1 MPDDELMRVAK
12 AGTLRQPAVLEA
24 QVRRMMADPKGYNL
38 VENWAAQWLQLRN
51 LGRTKPDPKR
61 FPTVDDELLDAMR
74 KETSLFVETIIKEDR
89 SLLDFIDAP
98 FTFVNGPLARHY
110 GIKGVDGEEFQ
121 RVTLDGEQRSG
132 VLTQGAILT
141 VSSYPTRT
149 SPPVRG
155 KWVMENLL
163 GTPPPP
169 PPDDVPSLNESNIG
183 TEVSLR
189 ERLEQHRRDPNC
201 SPCHMLMDPLGF
213 GLENYDAVGA
223 WRTHGR
229 QVPDRAVGHA
239 ARRAVLRRVEGIE
252 RNPEEEVR
260 RVREQRDRKDADLQP
275 RARARALRSPDG
287 RGDHPSGEGERVQV
301 FGARDGSREEQT
313 VPDAE
318 CGGREAMNL
327 IFKKQLPRRTF
338 LRGMGSVVALP
349 LLDAMVPAFVKAAGS
364 SPTRVAILYFPNG
377 VQMDTWA
384 IKSDAQIAALPDVL
398 PRTLAPLTKYRN
410 DITVLSGLTVDGG
423 RAHGD
428 GPGDH
433 GRAGASYLTGAH
445 PKKTFGKDLQ
455 AGISFDQYAAG
466 IIGNQTRFASLEL
479 GCEEGIQ
486 GGNCDNG
493 YSCAYSNS
501 ISWRTPSTPN
511 PPEIRPR
518 AVFERLFGSGEVERD
533 PVKRARQEKYQ
544 KSVLD
549 SVLQDAKRLERAVG
563 VSDRRKLDEYLY
575 AVRDIETR
583 IQKTESESAVNPEMD
598 RPSPSVPENYD
609 EHTRIM
615 FDLMTTAFQ
624 TDSTRI
630 ITFLMAIEQ
639 SNRAY
644 REIGIADSHHGLTHH
659 GGDKEKIEK
668 CIKINRF
675 QIDSSA
681 TSSTS

>member
-1 MPDDELMRVAK
+1 
-12 AGTLRQPAVLEA
+12 
-24 QVRRMMADPKGYNL
+24 
-38 VENWAAQWLQLRN
+38 
-51 LGRTKPDPKR
+51 
-61 FPTVDDELLDAMR
+61 
-74 KETSLFVETIIKEDR
+74 
-89 SLLDFIDAP
+89 
-98 FTFVNGPLARHY
+98 
-110 GIKGVDGEEFQ
+110 
-121 RVTLDGEQRSG
+121 
-132 VLTQGAILT
+132 
-141 VSSYPTRT
+141 
-149 SPPVRG
+149 
-155 KWVMENLL
+155 
-163 GTPPPP
+163 
-169 PPDDVPSLNESNIG
+169 
-183 TEVSLR
+183 
-189 ERLEQHRRDPNC
+189 
-201 SPCHMLMDPLGF
+201 
-213 GLENYDAVGA
+213 
-223 WRTHGR
+223 
-229 QVPDRAVGHA
+229 
-239 ARRAVLRRVEGIE
+239 
-252 RNPEEEVR
+252 
-260 RVREQRDRKDADLQP
+260 
-275 RARARALRSPDG
+275 
-287 RGDHPSGEGERVQV
+287 
-301 FGARDGSREEQT
+301 
-313 VPDAE
+313 
-318 CGGREAMNL
+318 MNL
-327 IFKKQLPRRTF
+327 ILKKQLPRRTF

-349 LLDAMVPAFVKAAGS
+349 LLDAMVPAFVKAAGV
-364 SPTRVAILYFPNG
+364 SPTRLAILYFPNG

-384 IKSDAQIAALPDVL
+384 IKTESQISALPEAL
-398 PRTLAPLTKYRN
+398 PRTLAPLAKYRN

-455 AGISFDQYAAG
+455 AGVSMDQYAASVL
-466 IIGNQTRFASLEL
+466 GNQTRFASLEL

-518 AVFERLFGSGEVERD
+518 AVFERLFGAGEIERD
-533 PVKRARQEKYQ
+533 PIKRARNEKYQ

-549 SVLQDAKRLERAVG
+549 SVLQDAKRLSNAVST
-563 VSDRRKLDEYLY
+563 SDRRKLDEYLY

-583 IQKTESESAVNPEMD
+583 IQKTESESALNPEMD
-598 RPSPSVPENYD
+598 RPSPSVPENYN

-668 CIKINRF
+668 CVLINQY
-675 QIDSSA
+675 QIEQFAYFIDKLKATKDGDGTLFDHIMVNYGSGLSRDHDHDDLPTVITGRGNGLFHLGRHVTYPKETPLANLHVAMMNKMGIPAETFADSKGKLGYLSDI
-681 TSSTS
+681 